1 MKISEEITTHICETI
16 PEVTPRLLE
25 SVLNVA
31 GEESQLLFIQGEGCQ
46 VIDGKSAYPDLLQIQ
61 IADAQEA
68 MRLAQQL
75 LSACADAFGNNG
87 VLRTPVTLLIA
98 GQALLSE

>member
-1 MKISEEITTHICETI
+1 MQISEEITSRICETI
-16 PEVTPRLLE
+16 PGVTPRLLE

-31 GEESQLLFIQGEGCQ
+31 GEDSQLLFVQGEGYQ
-46 VIDGKSAYPDLLQIQ
+46 VIDGKSSYPDLLQIQ

-75 LSACADAFGNNG
+75 LNACADAFGNNG
-87 VLRTPVTLLIA
+87 ALRSPVTLLIA
-98 GQALLSE
+98 GQASLSE